1 MSNRLKELLK
11 HVADKTIVRM
21 VTFVASRVRAGH
33 RNVIEVII
41 ENALVDSAEYADSH
55 MREAVY
61 FRSKEDL
68 WDFALSKIEFD
79 GLVLRVTLFRLP
91 GTFRRHASPGGKQ
104 NRPGPAGSVSELKPF
119 GN

>member
-21 VTFVASRVRAGH
+21 VTFVASRVGAGH

-55 MREAVY
+55 MRRLFTSDQEKTCGISH
-61 FRSKEDL
+61 FPRSSSMD
-68 WDFALSKIEFD
+68 
-79 GLVLRVTLFRLP
+79 
-91 GTFRRHASPGGKQ
+91 
-104 NRPGPAGSVSELKPF
+104 
-119 GN
+119 